1 MDSDCG
7 GPTSGRVCDAARS
20 RCVPGCRAA
29 PGNGCPTSRLCSS
42 TGVDIGV
49 CEPMAVPPA
58 DGGVDGGMDGSAPDA
73 PVTDGA
79 AGSMGAG
86 GAGGAPSDGAAGMTG
101 AGGSSAGTKGSA
113 GDDGENVGGYVA
125 GGGCRC
131 DATGSGN
138 GSAGW
143 LLLGVLLFVRRRRR

>member
-7 GPTSGRVCDAARS
+7 GPTSGRVCDAALS
-20 RCVPGCRAA
+20 RCVPGCRAT
-29 PGNGCPTSRLCSS
+29 PGNGCPTSQMCSS
-42 TGVDIGV
+42 TGVDVGV
-49 CEPMAVPPA
+49 CEPVVVPPG
-58 DGGVDGGMDGSAPDA
+58 DGGVDGGMDGGAPDG

-79 AGSMGAG
+79 AGS
-86 GAGGAPSDGAAGMTG
+86 TG
-101 AGGSSAGTKGSA
+101 AGGSGAGTKGSA

-138 GSAGW
+138 GSAAW